1 VIYLLDVNV
10 LLAVSYRWHDLHVRA
25 DRWLTNLQ
33 QVDPSVHLAT
43 CSITELGFV
52 RIACGTAGLAHNVS
66 VAQADLKGMKEQ
78 RLFTFLDDGLGANRL
93 PRWVEKSKQV
103 TDGHLLQLATDH
115 CATFATLEGGIPGA
129 LLVPKDA
136 SGPLFVREPPARYG
150 IAA

>member
-10 LLAVSYRWHDLHVRA
+10 LLAVSYQMHDLHERA
-25 DRWLTNLQ
+25 DGWLNDLHEM
-33 QVDPSVHLAT
+33 DPSARLAT

-52 RIACGTAGLAHNVS
+52 RIASGTARLAQNVG
-66 VAQADLKGMKEQ
+66 VAQADLKRMKEQ

-103 TDGHLLQLATDH
+103 TDGHLLQLATDYG
-115 CATFATLEGGIPGA
+115 ATFATLDEGIPGA
-129 LLVPKDA
+129 LLIPEEPG
-136 SGPLFVREPPARYG
+136 GPLFVREPPAHYG